1 MATKAKTR
9 DGRVSLSCA
18 ETPEGTVGTN
28 PMAKRP
34 NTDGRRISRHLA
46 LLKNEDVDRWHRNM
60 RSGSEKTAK
69 VWLAA
74 VGRLLERGGKTA
86 EDMVGLTGDGARRVR
101 ED

>member
-9 DGRVSLSCA
+9 DRRVSQSCA

-28 PMAKRP
+28 PMTKRP

-60 RSGSEKTAK
+60 RSGSEKMEPEGKALFALYILMLLF
-69 VWLAA
+69 LA
-74 VGRLLERGGKTA
+74 VLVFLLFRP
-86 EDMVGLTGDGARRVR
+86 LLPL
-101 ED
+101 